1 MALPSLRSYKNH
13 IYQIKPN
20 KVVLR
25 KLQQVLRKSL
35 MLLIGLKK
43 LLKSNLII

>member
-20 KVVLR
+20 KVVPR
-25 KLQQVLRKSL
+25 KLPPVLRKSL
-35 MLLIGLKK
+35 MLLTGLKK
-43 LLKSNLII
+43 LLRSNLFT